1 MIKTFFLHL
10 DGSFPEKDTEE
21 IFFCFKRR
29 KEIQFTT
36 SPSLLSP
43 VECVIKVLVIL
54 YETFPLTPETQNAG
68 LLSFIVP
75 PSDNKETR
83 NILKQSPGQRLQ
95 TGPPNLGTHW
105 LLDYN

>member
-54 YETFPLTPETQNAG
+54 YETFPLTPETGNFEWN
-68 LLSFIVP
+68 FIVP
-75 PSDNKETR
+75 HFKIIKRPDSAEGCT
-83 NILKQSPGQRLQ
+83 
-95 TGPPNLGTHW
+95 
-105 LLDYN
+105 

>member
-1 MIKTFFLHL
+1 MV
-10 DGSFPEKDTEE
+10 SSE
-21 IFFCFKRR
+21 IVSYWQKKGE
-29 KEIQFTT
+29 KEIYNLQPF
-36 SPSLLSP
+36 PVPSP
-43 VECVIKVLVIL
+43 VKCVIKVLVIL
-54 YETFPLTPETQNAG
+54 YDRFPLTPETENAG